1 MRETTVLLERIRT
14 GIPELDDVLT
24 GGLPANSINVLMG
37 LPGTG
42 KTILAEQI
50 AFANATSARPALFL
64 STLSEPLEKFIAH
77 GQTFDFFD
85 ASKVGRE
92 VYYEDLGLAIRE
104 RGLSALPDVVAA
116 LVAERRP
123 RIIVIDSFKALG
135 SVNGGGP
142 DRRQVL
148 FDLASM
154 LATFECTTFLVGE
167 YSQESIADLPEF
179 AIADA
184 VLQLLKHQSGMREE
198 RFLRIEKL
206 RGSDSVPGLHAFRI
220 GAAGISVFPRLLTP
234 KLTPSYNDRAERM
247 STGIPGLDAMVEQG
261 FWRGS
266 TTLVAGPSGA
276 GKTALSLHFIH
287 AGVETEERGLYVGFQ
302 ENPVQLAR
310 ALANFG
316 WDPKPLLSGGNFEHM
331 YHSPVE
337 MQLDQVVI
345 DLFRR
350 VRQRKIRRV
359 VIDALGD
366 LRRSS
371 FDRQRFTEYMYSLT
385 QWFAVEGVTAILT
398 LETSDL
404 FETHR
409 LSDEEISNM
418 SDNIL
423 LLRLTR
429 AQPMERTMSIIKT
442 RNSAHDHAER
452 VLRITSRGVA
462 VEEATR
468 QTAN

>member
-1 MRETTVLLERIRT
+1 MSETAIPLERITT
-14 GIPELDDVLT
+14 GVPELDDVLT

-50 AFANATSARPALFL
+50 AFANATPERPALFL
-64 STLSEPLEKFIAH
+64 STLAEPLEKFIAH

-85 ASKVGRE
+85 ASKVGSE
-92 VYYEDLGLAIRE
+92 VFYEDLGLAIRE
-104 RGLSALPDVVAA
+104 RGLSALPEIVAEF
-116 LVAERRP
+116 VAERRP

-135 SVNGGGP
+135 SVNGGAA

-167 YSQESIADLPEF
+167 YSQETIADLPEF

-184 VLQLLKHQSGMREE
+184 VLQLIKHQSGMREE
-198 RFLRIEKL
+198 RFIRVEKL
-206 RGSDSVPGLHAFRI
+206 RGSDSIPGLHAFRI
-220 GAAGISVFPRLLTP
+220 GARGISVFPRLLTP
-234 KLTPSYNDRAERM
+234 KLTPSYIERTERM
-247 STGIPGLDAMVEQG
+247 STGISGLDAMVEQG

-266 TTLVAGPSGA
+266 TTLLAGPSGS

-287 AGVETEERGLYVGFQ
+287 AGVEIEERGLYVGFQ

-316 WDPKPLLSGGNFEHM
+316 WDPKRLLSGDGFEHM

-337 MQLDQVVI
+337 MQLDQVVL
-345 DLFRR
+345 DLFRE
-350 VRQRKIRRV
+350 VRERKIRRV

-371 FDRQRFTEYMYSLT
+371 FDRQRFTEYMYALT
-385 QWFAVEGVTAILT
+385 QWFAVERVTALLT

-404 FETHR
+404 FEAHR

-423 LLRLTR
+423 LLRLTQ
-429 AQPMERTMSIIKT
+429 AQPMERTLRIIKT
-442 RNSAHDHAER
+442 RNSAHDHSER
-452 VLRITSRGVA
+452 ILRITSQGVS
-462 VEEATR
+462 VEERSLPASH
-468 QTAN
+468 

>member
-1 MRETTVLLERIRT
+1 MRETAVPLERITT
-14 GIPELDDVLT
+14 GISELDEVLT
-24 GGLPANSINVLMG
+24 GGLPANSMNVLMG

-50 AFANATSARPALFL
+50 AFANAMSERPALFL
-64 STLSEPLEKFIAH
+64 STLAEPLEKFVAH
-77 GQTFDFFD
+77 GQTFAFFD

-92 VYYEDLGLAIRE
+92 VFYEDLGLAIRE
-104 RGLSALPDVVAA
+104 RGLSALPDIVAE

-135 SVNGGGP
+135 SVDGGAP
-142 DRRQVL
+142 DRRQAL

-154 LATFECTTFLVGE
+154 LGTFECTTFLVGE
-167 YSQESIADLPEF
+167 YSQETIADLPEF

-184 VLQLLKHQSGMREE
+184 VLQLIKHQSGMREE
-198 RFLRIEKL
+198 RFLRVEKL
-206 RGSDSVPGLHAFRI
+206 RGSDSIPGLHAFRI
-220 GAAGISVFPRLLTP
+220 DAKGISVFPRLLTP
-234 KLTPSYNDRAERM
+234 KLSPSYVDRAERM
-247 STGIPGLDAMVEQG
+247 STGIPGLDTMVEQG

-266 TTLVAGPSGA
+266 TTLLAGPSGS

-287 AGVETEERGLYVGFQ
+287 AGVEIEERGLFVGFQ

-316 WDPKPLLSGGNFEHM
+316 WDPKRLLSGDRFEHM

-337 MQLDQVVI
+337 MQLDQVVL
-345 DLFRR
+345 DLFRK
-350 VRQRKIRRV
+350 VREQKIRRV

-371 FDRQRFTEYMYSLT
+371 FDQQRFTEYMYSLT
-385 QWFAVEGVTAILT
+385 QWFAVEGVTAVLT
-398 LETSDL
+398 LETSEL
-404 FETHR
+404 FEVHR
-409 LSDEEISNM
+409 LSDEELSNM

-423 LLRLTR
+423 LLRLSR
-429 AQPMERTMSIIKT
+429 AQPMQRTLSIIKT
-442 RNSAHDHAER
+442 RNSAHDHSER
-452 VLRITSRGVA
+452 ILRITSSGVS
-462 VEEATR
+462 VEEGSRTSD
-468 QTAN
+468 

>member
-1 MRETTVLLERIRT
+1 MRETAVLLERIST

-92 VYYEDLGLAIRE
+92 VLYEDLGLAIRE
-104 RGLSALPDVVAA
+104 RGFSALPDVVAE

-123 RIIVIDSFKALG
+123 RILVIDSFKALAA
-135 SVNGGGP
+135 VDGGAP
-142 DRRQVL
+142 DRRQIL

-184 VLQLLKHQSGMREE
+184 VLQVLKHQTGMREE

-220 GAAGISVFPRLLTP
+220 GAGGISVFPRLLTP
-234 KLTPSYNDRAERM
+234 KLNPSYPDRAERM
-247 STGIPGLDAMVEQG
+247 STGIPGLDAMIEQG
-261 FWRGS
+261 FWRGT
-266 TTLVAGPSGA
+266 TTLLAGPSGG

-287 AGVETEERGLYVGFQ
+287 AGVEAEERGLYVGFQ

-316 WDPKPLLSGGNFEHM
+316 WDPKPLLSGGSFEHM

-398 LETSDL
+398 LETS
-404 FETHR
+404 ETHR

-429 AQPMERTMSIIKT
+429 AQPMDRTISIVKT
-442 RNSAHDHAER
+442 RNSAHDHSER
-452 VLRITSRGVA
+452 ILRITSHGVA
-462 VEEATR
+462 VDEPTR

>member
-1 MRETTVLLERIRT
+1 MSETAVPLERITT
-14 GIPELDDVLT
+14 GISELDEVLT
-24 GGLPANSINVLMG
+24 GGLPANSMNVLMG

-50 AFANATSARPALFL
+50 AFANAMSERPALFL

-92 VYYEDLGLAIRE
+92 VFYEDLGVAIRE
-104 RGLSALPDVVAA
+104 RGLSALPDIVAE

-135 SVNGGGP
+135 SVNGGAP

-154 LATFECTTFLVGE
+154 LATFDCTTFLVGE
-167 YSQESIADLPEF
+167 YSQETIADLPEF

-184 VLQLLKHQSGMREE
+184 VLQLIKHQSGMREE
-198 RFLRIEKL
+198 RFLRVEKL
-206 RGSDSVPGLHAFRI
+206 RGSDSIPGLHAFRI
-220 GAAGISVFPRLLTP
+220 DAKGISVFPRLLTP
-234 KLTPSYNDRAERM
+234 KLTPSYVDRSERM
-247 STGIPGLDAMVEQG
+247 GTGIPGLDAMVEQG

-266 TTLVAGPSGA
+266 TTLLAGPSGS

-287 AGVETEERGLYVGFQ
+287 AGVEIEERGLYVGFQ

-316 WDPKPLLSGGNFEHM
+316 WDPKRLLNGDVFEHM

-337 MQLDQVVI
+337 MKLDQVVL
-345 DLFRR
+345 DLFRK
-350 VRQRKIRRV
+350 VRERKIRRV
-359 VIDALGD
+359 VIDAMGD
-366 LRRSS
+366 LKRSS
-371 FDRQRFTEYMYSLT
+371 FDQQRFTEYMYSLT
-385 QWFAVEGVTAILT
+385 QWFAVEGVTAVLT
-398 LETSDL
+398 LETSEL
-404 FETHR
+404 FEVHR
-409 LSDEEISNM
+409 LSDEELSNM

-423 LLRLTR
+423 LLRLSR
-429 AQPMERTMSIIKT
+429 AQPMQRTLSIIKT
-442 RNSAHDHAER
+442 RNSAHDHSER
-452 VLRITSRGVA
+452 ILRITSSGVS
-462 VEEATR
+462 VEEGSRTSD
-468 QTAN
+468 

>member
-1 MRETTVLLERIRT
+1 MSKKAAALERITT
-14 GIPELDDVLT
+14 GIPELDEVLT

-50 AFANATSARPALFL
+50 AFANATAERPALFL
-64 STLSEPLEKFIAH
+64 STLAEPLEKFIAH

-85 ASKVGRE
+85 ASKVGSE
-92 VYYEDLGLAIRE
+92 IFYEDLGLAIRE
-104 RGLSALPDVVAA
+104 RGLQALPEVVAE
-116 LVAERRP
+116 LVAQRRP

-135 SVNGGGP
+135 SVNGGP
-142 DRRQVL
+142 FDRRQAL

-154 LATFECTTFLVGE
+154 LATFDCTAFLVGE
-167 YSQESIADLPEF
+167 YSPETIADLPEF

-184 VLQLLKHQSGMREE
+184 VLQLIRHQSGMREE
-198 RFLRIEKL
+198 RFVRIEKL

-220 GAAGISVFPRLLTP
+220 GAGGISVFPRLLTP
-234 KLTPSYNDRAERM
+234 KLFPSYASRTERM
-247 STGIPGLDAMVEQG
+247 STGISGLDAMVEQG

-266 TTLVAGPSGA
+266 TTLLAGPSGA
-276 GKTALSLHFIH
+276 GKTALCLHFIH
-287 AGVETEERGLYVGFQ
+287 AGAEIGERGLFVGFQ

-310 ALANFG
+310 ALENFG
-316 WDPKPLLSGGNFEHM
+316 WDPKELFNGRRFEHL

-337 MQLDQVVI
+337 MQLDQVVL

-350 VRQRKIRRV
+350 VRERKVRRV
-359 VIDALGD
+359 VIDSLGD

-371 FDRQRFTEYMYSLT
+371 FDKQRFTEYMYALT
-385 QWFAVEGVTAILT
+385 QWFAVEGITALLT

-404 FETHR
+404 FETRR
-409 LSDEEISNM
+409 LSGEELSNM
-418 SDNIL
+418 SDNIVL
-423 LLRLTR
+423 LQLTQ
-429 AQPMERTMSIIKT
+429 AQPMERTLRIIKT

-452 VLRITSRGVA
+452 ILRISSEGVSVGERSA
-462 VEEATR
+462 A
-468 QTAN
+468 AD